1 MSKEEVEAAFRAA
14 LKRNAKAKEV
24 AAAAKMLDKIQ
35 EMDLK
40 ADDARDL
47 LELLDRCFSSPNF
60 LKADKCKKFLTGLA
74 LAFMFRVGEVALA
87 IKEALL
93 KTTEPLAS
101 AIGDVFANAW
111 VAANASE
118 RSSLKVT
125 LLRQAVEQGIL
136 SASPAMNRNC
146 RAFMDAFHAR
156 RRKNG
161 MAAEMSHLY
170 QPIIF
175 RYLHAANPVVR
186 ENALV
191 MFVNAFP
198 LESPQFSPEKK
209 VELRDQQIQEFQMA
223 LKDDSPKMRCAA
235 AKAVCRILYEWPD
248 IIPVASRTEFIN
260 FLTHELCFDQSSSA
274 VRIAV
279 LEGLQFLLG
288 RVESV
293 ESVVN
298 ELPHMGYL
306 LHDPVEAVRRQF
318 VKLLNTLSPLNGV
331 NIFEIVHLD
340 HLIYRLKYD
349 TPKCA
354 LAICELLL
362 PSMFPPLVEKGRQQ
376 KMKTVR
382 VSRCVFLMRKNLVA
396 AIKFYSLLPKLVSI
410 EEVLYLLSYA
420 YFWATKT
427 AKGQQVKL
435 QSPKLID
442 GENLVLPAFED
453 QDDLER
459 QHLQPHEAIWA
470 ILSVV
475 MQTIAKKGLDEEQ
488 LSEIRDK
495 TFPNFDA
502 RKWLETLP
510 APLHPY
516 LFKFVSVFKPTD
528 DEIAMALDY
537 LQGQENT
544 AWADALR
551 CLVQWKSMS
560 TFFPDL
566 VNTVVTVAEQGGD
579 QETIAKLPNVIR
591 YLSFIFSN
599 NELRNCVIEDTEN
612 IRNLVEGL
620 EKFVVLLFLKLN
632 IDFDK
637 TDVVNDKSMEI
648 ADQLTD
654 ECYIQAL
661 ELTIALRVHLS
672 LHLLQSIDDD
682 ESPEAET
689 TRNEEF
695 TRSIRMIHETVFTP
709 VVQGILAKC
718 SEEELT
724 PPNLP
729 YLVLQSLFTL
739 IADMLSL
746 HVLDG
751 QSFCELVAFFTDSM
765 DTNSGYGG
773 DVKLLAYQCMSKIAA
788 CIATDPVSEGTTH
801 PVSNMLK
808 QMVTNVDN
816 KQTYTATKQTVEAL
830 VKQQIKTRS
839 LPWLL
844 DSLSDIFAD
853 IDKSQSEHHE
863 EEEAAE
869 EDQEDDDERVE
880 NIKRSLRNVINEA
893 IVKVS
898 N

>member
-1 MSKEEVEAAFRAA
+1 MSIEEVRDAFRTA
-14 LKRNAKAKEV
+14 LKRNAKSKEV
-24 AAAAKMLDKIQ
+24 NAATKMLDKIQ
-35 EMDLK
+35 EIDLK
-40 ADDARDL
+40 AEESREL
-47 LELLDRCFSSPNF
+47 VELLDRCFSSPNF
-60 LKADKCKKFLTGLA
+60 LRTDKYKKFLTNLA
-74 LAFMFRVGEVALA
+74 LQFLFRVSELTLT

-93 KTTEPLAS
+93 KATEQTANAL
-101 AIGDVFANAW
+101 GDVFANTW
-111 VAANASE
+111 IAANASE
-118 RSSLKVT
+118 RSSLKMT
-125 LLRQAVEQGIL
+125 LLKQAVEQGIL
-136 SASPAMNRNC
+136 SASPTMNKNC
-146 RAFMDAFHAR
+146 RAFMDAFHSR

-186 ENALV
+186 ENALI

-209 VELRDQQIQEFQMA
+209 LEMRDQQLQEFQMA

-248 IIPVASRTEFIN
+248 IIPVANRSEFVT

-279 LEGLQFLLG
+279 LEGLQFLVG
-288 RVESV
+288 RVESI
-293 ESVVN
+293 ESIVN

-306 LHDPVEAVRRQF
+306 LHDPVEGVRRAF

-362 PSMFPPLVEKGRQQ
+362 PSMFPPLVEKGKQQ

-382 VSRCVFLMRKNLVA
+382 VSRCVFLMKKNLMA
-396 AIKFYSLLPKLVSI
+396 AIKFYSLLPKLVSM
-410 EEVLYLLSYA
+410 EEALYLLSYG
-420 YFWATKT
+420 YFWASKV
-427 AKGQQVKL
+427 AKGQQVRL

-459 QHLQPHEAIWA
+459 QGLKPHEAIWA

-475 MQTIAKKGLDEEQ
+475 MQALAKKGLDEEQ
-488 LSEIRDK
+488 LSEIREK

-502 RKWLETLP
+502 RKWLEVLP
-510 APLHPY
+510 APLHSY

-537 LQGQENT
+537 LQSDDNS
-544 AWADALR
+544 AWSDALR

-560 TFFPDL
+560 TFFPEL
-566 VNTVVTVAEQGGD
+566 VSTVTNAVEEGGD
-579 QETIAKLPNVIR
+579 ASTIDKLPNVIR

-599 NELRNCVIEDTEN
+599 NELRTCVIDDTEN

-632 IDFDK
+632 IDFEK
-637 TDVVNDKSMEI
+637 TDVVTDKAMEI
-648 ADQLTD
+648 AEQMTD
-654 ECYIQAL
+654 ECYVQAL

-672 LHLLQSIDDD
+672 LHILQSIDDNETA
-682 ESPEAET
+682 ESES
-689 TRNEEF
+689 TRNDEF
-695 TRSIRMIHETVFTP
+695 TRSIRMIHDTVFTP
-709 VVQGILAKC
+709 VVQGILSKC
-718 SEEELT
+718 TEEELT

-729 YLVLQSLFTL
+729 YRILESLFTL

-746 HVLDG
+746 HVFDG

-765 DTNSGYGG
+765 DTNSGYGYH
-773 DVKLLAYQCMSKIAA
+773 VKSLAYQCMSKIAT
-788 CIATDPVSEGTTH
+788 CIGIDPVSEGTKH
-801 PVSNMLK
+801 PANNMLK
-808 QMVTNVDN
+808 QMVADVDN
-816 KQTYTATKQTVEAL
+816 KESYLSTKHTIEAL
-830 VKQQIKTRS
+830 VKQQLKTRN

-844 DSLSDIFAD
+844 DSLSDVFAD
-853 IDKSQSEHHE
+853 IDKIAGEATE
-863 EEEAAE
+863 EEEQAAE
-869 EDQEDDDERVE
+869 EEDNDDERVI
-880 NIKRSLRNVINEA
+880 NLKRSLRNVINEA
-893 IVKVS
+893 IVKIS